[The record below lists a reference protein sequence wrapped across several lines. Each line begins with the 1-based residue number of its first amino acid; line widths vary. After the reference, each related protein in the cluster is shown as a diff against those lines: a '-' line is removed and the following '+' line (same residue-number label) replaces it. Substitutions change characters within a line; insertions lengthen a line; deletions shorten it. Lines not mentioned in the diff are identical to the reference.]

1 MTWFL
6 LSQTTNQIFV
16 QIKSIIIY
24 EIKSRVLMY
33 FGYVC
38 GKMQFRISKLE
49 LKIQTFLYGPKLNF
63 LNQKFQI
70 IFLPQ
75 SSIRLRILQIR
86 LRRLIMQLNAWILKH
101 IYNKITYTG
110 RIFQKFSQSFKL
122 RAAFE

>member
-1 MTWFL
+1 
-6 LSQTTNQIFV
+6 
-16 QIKSIIIY
+16 
-24 EIKSRVLMY
+24 MY

-101 IYNKITYTG
+101 IYNKITYTV